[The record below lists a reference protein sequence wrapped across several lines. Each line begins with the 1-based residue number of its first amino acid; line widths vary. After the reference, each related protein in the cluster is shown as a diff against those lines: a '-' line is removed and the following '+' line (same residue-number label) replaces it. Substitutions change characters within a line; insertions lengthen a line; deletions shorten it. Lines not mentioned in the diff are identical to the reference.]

1 MAKKPPS
8 QVMTDVNTLLGYAA
22 GNSDSY
28 RAARLFIDGRVD
40 LASPK
45 VVVKFIEENLYEA
58 KEYVKKAV
66 SKAKVSVVEHVV
78 QVVPEVSVVEH
89 VVQVVPEVSVVEH
102 VVQAVPDVSVVEHV
116 VQAVPD
122 VSVVEHV
129 VQAVPEVS
137 VVEHV
142 VQVVPEVSVV
152 EHVVQAVSDETP
164 QNVPDVAVEPAPYA
178 PETPSDTAKLDS
190 TQRDEQMPRAT
201 HKESKNKTKDK
212 AIRGVEAQLIHI
224 RDSENKRKAVW
235 LEPVFCDALDKVTEG
250 KDKAKWLTD
259 FLLNA
264 GECNVAS
271 ALRCAIVQELLTPI

>member
-66 SKAKVSVVEHVV
+66 SKAK
-78 QVVPEVSVVEH
+78 
-89 VVQVVPEVSVVEH
+89 
-102 VVQAVPDVSVVEHV
+102 
-116 VQAVPD
+116 
-122 VSVVEHV
+122 
-129 VQAVPEVS
+129 VS